1 MDDNPKKE
9 NSFEKKLFTSTLL
22 ASCSV
27 ALLLFSGCGQE
38 TNGES
43 SVEIIEEGK
52 IVYSLSYPQFES
64 DNIFTS
70 MFPKEMSF
78 KFKDNNTRNELKTS
92 MAVFS
97 TSLLANSKEKKVTH
111 LVRIANKYSG
121 LEMDS
126 VEIME
131 EYGKKPDGM
140 KITPTDSIKEIA
152 GYKCKHAHIT
162 FENDTSKFFDVFYT
176 NEIGLDNPN
185 WCTPFYEI
193 KGVLM
198 EAQVTQF
205 NMDMHMIATSVVA
218 EEYPDEDF
226 TITKEYQPITIEEMA
241 DIFQSF

>member
-1 MDDNPKKE
+1 MRQN
-9 NSFEKKLFTSTLL
+9 LFTSTLL

-27 ALLLFSGCGQE
+27 AILLFSGCGQE
-38 TNGES
+38 TDGES

-111 LVRIANKYSG
+111 LVRIANKFSG

-140 KITPTDSIKEIA
+140 QITPTDSIKEIA